1 MDEVPG
7 WPDERAI
14 LHRAVND
21 AQEITGLQFCV
32 MFCLGEGRLADQA
45 DEEFGRLGIAERPDV
60 LVLVDPMS
68 SGIDIVL
75 GSLAGGRIDREDC
88 AGAVAE
94 IGALITDGELGR
106 GLARLVDCLAGT
118 AGEGEPG
125 TRRKV
130 SVPDVIVTVET

>member
-1 MDEVPG
+1 MDDVPG
-7 WPDERAI
+7 WPDERAV

-45 DEEFGRLGIAERPDV
+45 DDEFGRLGIVERPDV

-75 GSLAGGRIDREDC
+75 GVRARGRVDRDDC
-88 AGAVAE
+88 SGAVAE
-94 IGALITDGELGR
+94 IGSMIADGELGR
-106 GLARLVDCLAGT
+106 GLARLIECLAET
-118 AGEGEPG
+118 AGDGEPG
-125 TRRKV
+125 TRQRV
-130 SVPDVIVTVET
+130 SVPDVIVTVEQ